1 MPAMALDPD
10 EPVSLADAK
19 AFCRVDG
26 NDDDATLEL
35 LVVAARQYVE
45 GRIGQALKPR
55 TVTDVFDD
63 FAKPLTLSVWP
74 VDAASV
80 SVGYVDAD
88 GADQDFA
95 EFEVKASIRPAKII
109 LASGA
114 AWPAVTKQGQAV
126 SISYDAGYDPYIEV
140 PYPIRL
146 AILMIVAARFD
157 NRAGFLGIRS
167 TEEPLGVEELLRR
180 FRPLA
185 VA

>member
-26 NDDDATLEL
+26 DDDDATLEL
-35 LVVAARQYVE
+35 LVAAARQYVE

-95 EFEVKASIRPAKII
+95 EFEVKAASRPARII

-114 AWPAVTKQGQAV
+114 AWPAVSAQGQAV
-126 SISYDAGYDPYIEV
+126 SISYDAGYDPYTEI
-140 PYPIRL
+140 PYPLRL
-146 AILMIVAARFD
+146 AILMIIAARFD
-157 NRAGFLGIRS
+157 NRSGVAAAQIS
-167 TEEPLGVEELLRR
+167 EVPIGVEELLRR
-180 FRPLA
+180 HRPLA